1 MQRCLS
7 LPWLNLQSVCTLQP
21 CKEVGGGGVVSLQG
35 AVSTPHSSTF
45 AQNKHISEHAGAFS
59 NHTVGVRMP
68 GCLMEGASSIPK
80 ALYLMS

>member
-1 MQRCLS
+1 MLPFFALAESAECLHS
-7 LPWLNLQSVCTLQP
+7 ATLQGG
-21 CKEVGGGGVVSLQG
+21 GGGGVVSLQG

-59 NHTVGVRMP
+59 NHTVGVHMP